1 MKQIVLLLIASVSLQ
16 CTDRNKSESGKK
28 KEIDLAPQQ
37 KSDSL
42 LLNHNIDSETDPDQL
57 KSEVSRLNGATS
69 IKKIKS
75 ENGKFIITY
84 VKNYKEYKELN
95 PQSGLKE
102 NDLKLY
108 WSTGSTI
115 QKTLVGSPARLM
127 KKFNFINEIE
137 IILPF
142 QNKIYQIDVKR
153 AELEKFVGKSIS
165 EIENDWINSFADPYI
180 YDQKGREQFLRK
192 FGTIKN
198 RN

>member
-1 MKQIVLLLIASVSLQ
+1 MKQIVLILIASVSLH
-16 CTDRNKSESGKK
+16 CTDYNKSELGKK
-28 KEIDLAPQQ
+28 KEIDDTPQQ

-42 LLNHNIDSETDPDQL
+42 LLGNNISSETYSDQL
-57 KSEVSRLNGATS
+57 KTEVSRLNGATS
-69 IKKIKS
+69 IKKIELEK
-75 ENGKFIITY
+75 GKFIITY
-84 VKNYKEYKELN
+84 AKNYKEYKELN

-102 NDLKLY
+102 SDLKLY

-165 EIENDWINSFADPYI
+165 EIESDWVNSFADPYI
-180 YDQKGREQFLRK
+180 YDQKGREQFFRK
-192 FGTIKN
+192 FGTIKTKN
-198 RN
+198 